1 MITPGQIR
9 AAYLRACDLDVAAFK
24 PGNVSDYAPGHYMD
38 AVAFRTSAQ
47 ESAVVLADPD
57 KKLGERV
64 YAAVEATRKS
74 VTCNTNLGIILLCA
88 PMAQATL
95 DDPCGC
101 LRENLE
107 RLLHQL
113 TTVEDTENVYQ
124 AIRLAAPGGLG
135 SSPEHDVA
143 EAPAVDLRTAMARAD
158 SWDQIASEY
167 ASGFKGVWDRV
178 LPYLDEAL
186 DRWYPDLLRATT
198 DLYLFLL
205 ATQPDTHVRRRN
217 GARTAQDLCDEAK
230 SMRRRFLAYK
240 DPGHVDRELESMDF
254 RLKKA
259 GINPGTT
266 ADLVVAGH
274 FLARLR
280 DVRADSAGTC
290 PGPPKVISTH
300 YKGNVTV
307 LDSGFRA
314 ARSS

>member
-1 MITPGQIR
+1 MIIPGQVQ

-64 YAAVEATRKS
+64 YAAVAATRRS
-74 VTCNTNLGIILLCA
+74 VPCNTNLGIILLCA

-95 DDPCGC
+95 DDPRGF
-101 LRENLE
+101 LRDTLA
-107 RLLHQL
+107 RLLHQQ
-113 TTVEDTENVYQ
+113 TTVADTENVYQ

-143 EAPAVDLRTAMARAD
+143 DAPVVDLRTAMARAE

-167 ASGFKGVWDRV
+167 ASGFSGLWDRV

-186 DRWYPDLLRATT
+186 ERWENDLLRATT
-198 DLYLFLL
+198 DLYLYLL

-217 GARTAQDLCDEAK
+217 GARAAQDLCDEAN
-230 SMRRRFLAYK
+230 SMRRRFL
-240 DPGHVDRELESMDF
+240 DPKHSAHVDRELECMDF

-274 FLARLR
+274 FLARLC
-280 DVRADSAGTC
+280 DIRADSAGMH
-290 PGPPKVISTH
+290 PGQLESHRLSVS
-300 YKGNVTV
+300 
-307 LDSGFRA
+307 A
-314 ARSS
+314 M